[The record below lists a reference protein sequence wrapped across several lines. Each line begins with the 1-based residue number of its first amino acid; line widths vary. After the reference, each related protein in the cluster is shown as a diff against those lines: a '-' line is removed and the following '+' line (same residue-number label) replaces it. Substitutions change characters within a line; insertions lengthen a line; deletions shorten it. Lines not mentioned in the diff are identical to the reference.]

1 MSLSSAK
8 RVEQLFNTYF
18 YLHSSTDIRPLP
30 LLGLAPLSPK
40 IYCKALP
47 HPLRV
52 AYFVCNGFLC
62 ALTHTYASLEV
73 NPLKSPCLTPS
84 LDVWH
89 CLGHAKEQRIFPGI
103 VKFLQWQRIVPF
115 APWSSPFQKHIQDTY
130 NASSWGMW
138 SGAKE
143 NLSRPS
149 VQPVCWN
156 LCDQ

>member
-52 AYFVCNGFLC
+52 AYFICNGFLC
-62 ALTHTYASLEV
+62 ASYSHLCKSRGKSTEITMPDPQFGCLALPWPCRGAENFSWHSKIPPVAKDCAICSLVLPISEAH
-73 NPLKSPCLTPS
+73 S
-84 LDVWH
+84 
-89 CLGHAKEQRIFPGI
+89 G
-103 VKFLQWQRIVPF
+103 
-115 APWSSPFQKHIQDTY
+115 HIQCQQLG
-130 NASSWGMW
+130 NVEW
-138 SGAKE
+138 S
-143 NLSRPS
+143 
-149 VQPVCWN
+149 
-156 LCDQ
+156 